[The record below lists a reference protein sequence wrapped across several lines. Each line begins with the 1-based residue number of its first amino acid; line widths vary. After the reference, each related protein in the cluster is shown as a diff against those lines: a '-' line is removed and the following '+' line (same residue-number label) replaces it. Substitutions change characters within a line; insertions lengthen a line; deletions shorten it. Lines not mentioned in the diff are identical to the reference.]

1 MESYSVAVTTSLHDS
16 KGSYQLSLLHEAI
29 SQQRTPP
36 SPHQSPSSCSR
47 KFFQCARQ
55 SARALLTEEEAR
67 RIAETAVDRGGAA
80 TLTPSRP
87 EIRARRYSKCR
98 QVTSKHLLQRVFR
111 VNFHCVCVAHTHV
124 CFPAHTH
131 VCFSAHTH
139 VCSRAHTH
147 VCSLHTLT
155 CVASHTHVCVLAHT
169 HVCFRVQ
176 SRGLLR
182 KTR

>member
-1 MESYSVAVTTSLHDS
+1 MESYSAAVTTSLHDS

-111 VNFHCVCVAHTHV
+111 ANFHCICVAH
-124 CFPAHTH
+124 
-131 VCFSAHTH
+131 
-139 VCSRAHTH
+139 
-147 VCSLHTLT
+147 
-155 CVASHTHVCVLAHT
+155 LAHT
-169 HVCFRVQ
+169 HMCVPCTHIRVL
-176 SRGLLR
+176 SRTHTCVFSHTHMCVSECRLGSVLQHKR
-182 KTR
+182 AETMKYATGYVPDRS